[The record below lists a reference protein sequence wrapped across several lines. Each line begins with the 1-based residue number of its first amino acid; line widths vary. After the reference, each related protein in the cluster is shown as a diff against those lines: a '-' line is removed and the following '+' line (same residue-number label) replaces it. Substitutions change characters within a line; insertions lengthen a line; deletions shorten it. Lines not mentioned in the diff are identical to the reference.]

1 MTPQEEIALWRASR
15 QDEVDSAHVY
25 RALAA
30 HSGGDGL
37 YADLAAA
44 EERHAS
50 LCAERLRAL
59 GAPVEDV
66 GPTRRARMLGFL
78 GARLGPRFLGSAL
91 RAGESAAEARY
102 GKLGDEGAA
111 IAAEERA
118 HARTLARPAAVAET
132 PWRHPERHRLGVAN
146 TLRASVLGANDGL
159 LSNFSL
165 IMGVAG
171 AQLSRTTVLITGLS
185 GLLAGAGSMAL
196 GEWISV
202 QSSREYEEH
211 ELGIERLELELYPDA
226 ERAELTALYVAK
238 GLSKDDASRMAG
250 AILSNP
256 SVALDTMAREELG
269 IDPELRGTS
278 PWKAAGSSFALFCV
292 GAIVPILPY
301 FFVGGTTAVV
311 ASAALSALALF
322 GIGAAITLVTGAS
335 WLRSGLRQVVFG
347 IAAATVTFAVGRLL
361 GTAVG

>member
-1 MTPQEEIALWRASR
+1 MTRQAEIALWQASR
-15 QDEVDSAHVY
+15 QDEVDSVHVY

-30 HSGGDGL
+30 YSGGGGL
-37 YADLAAA
+37 YARLAEA

-50 LCAERLRAL
+50 LCAERLKAL
-59 GAPVEDV
+59 GAPIGDV
-66 GPTRRARMLGFL
+66 LPTRRARMLGFL
-78 GARLGPRFLGSAL
+78 GRRLGPRFLGSAL
-91 RAGESAAEARY
+91 TAGESAAEERY
-102 GKLGDEGAA
+102 GKLGDEGGA

-118 HARTLARPAAVAET
+118 HSRALASPAAVDET
-132 PWRHPERHRLGVAN
+132 PSRHAERHRLGVAN

-171 AQLSRTTVLITGLS
+171 AQLSRTTVLITALS

-211 ELGIERLELELYPDA
+211 ELGIERRELDLYPDA
-226 ERAELTALYVAK
+226 ELAELSALYVAK
-238 GLSKDDASRMAG
+238 GLSEEDASRMAG
-250 AILSNP
+250 SILSSS

-278 PWKAAGSSFALFCV
+278 PWRAAGSSFALFCV

-311 ASAALSALALF
+311 PSAALSGLALF

-335 WLRSGLRQVVFG
+335 WLRSGLRQVAFG
-347 IAAATVTFAVGRLL
+347 IAAAIVTFAVGRLL

>member
-1 MTPQEEIALWRASR
+1 MTPQDETALWQASR

-30 HSGGDGL
+30 RSGGDGL
-37 YADLAAA
+37 YARLAEA

-59 GAPVEDV
+59 GAPVDDI

-78 GARLGPRFLGSAL
+78 GRRFGPRFLGHVL
-91 RAGESAAEARY
+91 TAGESAAAARY
-102 GKLGDEGAA
+102 GKLGEEGAA

-118 HARTLARPAAVAET
+118 HARTLAPSAAVAET
-132 PWRHPERHRLGVAN
+132 SSRHEERHRLGAAN

-211 ELGIERLELELYPDA
+211 ELEIERRELELYPDA

-238 GLSKDDASRMAG
+238 GHG
-250 AILSNP
+250 P
-256 SVALDTMAREELG
+256 
-269 IDPELRGTS
+269 PLR
-278 PWKAAGSSFALFCV
+278 
-292 GAIVPILPY
+292 
-301 FFVGGTTAVV
+301 
-311 ASAALSALALF
+311 
-322 GIGAAITLVTGAS
+322 
-335 WLRSGLRQVVFG
+335 
-347 IAAATVTFAVGRLL
+347 
-361 GTAVG
+361 

>member
-1 MTPQEEIALWRASR
+1 VTPRDEIALWQASR

-30 HSGGDGL
+30 HSGRERL
-37 YADLAAA
+37 YARLAEA

-66 GPTRRARMLGFL
+66 VPTRRARMLAFFGRRF
-78 GARLGPRFLGSAL
+78 GPRFLGSAL
-91 RAGESAAEARY
+91 TAGESAAEARY
-102 GKLGDEGAA
+102 RELGDEGAA

-118 HARTLARPAAVAET
+118 HARTLAPPAAAEA
-132 PWRHPERHRLGVAN
+132 PSRHAERHRLGAAN

-211 ELGIERLELELYPDA
+211 ELDIERRELDLYPDA

-238 GLSKDDASRMAG
+238 GLSEDDASRMAG
-250 AILSNP
+250 SILSNS

-269 IDPELRGTS
+269 IDPELRGAS
-278 PWKAAGSSFALFCV
+278 PWKAAGSSFALFCI

-322 GIGAAITLVTGAS
+322 GIGAAITLVTGTS
-335 WLRSGLRQVVFG
+335 WLRSGLRQVAFG

-361 GTAVG
+361 GTAVA